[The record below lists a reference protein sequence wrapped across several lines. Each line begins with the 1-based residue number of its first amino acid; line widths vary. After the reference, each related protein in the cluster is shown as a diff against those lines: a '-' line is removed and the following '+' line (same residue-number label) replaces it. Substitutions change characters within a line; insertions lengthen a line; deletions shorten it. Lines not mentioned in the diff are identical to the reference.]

1 MNFEELKGK
10 TLEELRQIA
19 KDYDIKSVSK
29 FRKSE
34 LIEEI
39 LRLEEEKSR
48 VKPQEI
54 IVPEIEEE
62 KK

>member
-1 MNFEELKGK
+1 MNFEELKTK
-10 TLEELRQIA
+10 TLEELRDIA

-39 LRLEEEKSR
+39 LKLEG
-48 VKPQEI
+48 
-54 IVPEIEEE
+54 